1 MKLEGAVELWGK
13 KKVTRI
19 SRQPYPVQMMI
30 DENDWRMWSILTIW
44 VA

>member
-1 MKLEGAVELWGK
+1 MEIIMGK
-13 KKVTRI
+13 RKVRRI

-30 DENDWRMWSILTIW
+30 DENSWRMWSILTTC